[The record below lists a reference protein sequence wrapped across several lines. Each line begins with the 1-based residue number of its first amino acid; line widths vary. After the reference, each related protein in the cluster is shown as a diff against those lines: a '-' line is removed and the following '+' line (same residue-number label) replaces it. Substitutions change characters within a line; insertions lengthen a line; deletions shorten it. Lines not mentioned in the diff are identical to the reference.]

1 MKVVSMIA
9 SSTEIIC
16 ALGCENLLVGISHE
30 CDFPDSIRHLPITT
44 EVKFIADG
52 KSYDIDQKVKAILQE
67 GLSVYRVKGDL
78 LKELK
83 PDVIVTQIQ
92 CEVCAVSRKDVEAAT
107 CGWLEFHP
115 EIVSLEPN
123 CLEDLWIDIS
133 KVATALQVPEKGNEL
148 IARLKKKTHDLKLHA
163 EAHLKKEQK
172 KSRIA
177 CIEWLNPLMAAGNWV
192 PELVELAGGENLFG
206 APGKHS
212 PWMTWEDLQ
221 KADADIIV
229 IMPCGFDIA
238 RSKTEMFNLTEH
250 PLWKTLKAVQNN
262 KIFIVDGNAFFN
274 RPGPRLIDSL
284 EILIEI
290 FYSAGSAELNEGVG
304 WIRFSLI

>member
-16 ALGCENLLVGISHE
+16 SLDCEKMLVGISHE
-30 CDFPDSIRHLPITT
+30 CDFPPSILHLPVTT
-44 EVKFIADG
+44 EVKFMADG

-78 LKELK
+78 LKDLR

-107 CGWLEFHP
+107 CGWLEFQP

-123 CLEDLWIDIS
+123 CLEDLWTDIS
-133 KVATALQVPEKGNEL
+133 KVAVALHVPEKGHLL
-148 IARLKKKTHDLKLHA
+148 IERLKKKLYELKLRA
-163 EAHLKKEQK
+163 DSYFRKGQK
-172 KSRIA
+172 KPRIA
-177 CIEWLNPLMAAGNWV
+177 CIEWMNPLMAAGNWV

-206 APGKHS
+206 HPGKHS
-212 PWMTWEDLQ
+212 PWMTWEDLEQ
-221 KADADIIV
+221 ADPDIIV
-229 IMPCGFDIA
+229 VMPCGFGIA
-238 RSKTEMFNLTEH
+238 RSETEMFNLIEH
-250 PLWKTLKAVQNN
+250 PSWKTLTAVKRNE
-262 KIFIVDGNAFFN
+262 IFIADGNAFFN

-284 EILIEI
+284 EILIDI
-290 FYSAGSAELNEGVG
+290 FYSASSPKRNEGKG
-304 WIRFSLI
+304 WIRVIPC